1 MKFIAQPDGVYL
13 VLRDGEAT
21 LLPGVTYDA
30 KTGRVDASA
39 LPVELAVDGVVV
51 ERAKEL
57 RVESGVQLVVLED
70 DTTVAVED
78 VNTYV
83 KETGASRVDATKEE
97 IEASRKERETKP
109 EVKPSEKRAVIR

>member
-1 MKFIAQPDGVYL
+1 MRILVQPDGVYL
-13 VLRDGEAT
+13 ALRDGEST

-30 KTGRVDASA
+30 KIGRVDMSA
-39 LPVELAVDGVVV
+39 LPLELAVDGIVV

-97 IEASRKERETKP
+97 IEAPRKERET
-109 EVKPSEKRAVIR
+109 KPSEKRAVIR